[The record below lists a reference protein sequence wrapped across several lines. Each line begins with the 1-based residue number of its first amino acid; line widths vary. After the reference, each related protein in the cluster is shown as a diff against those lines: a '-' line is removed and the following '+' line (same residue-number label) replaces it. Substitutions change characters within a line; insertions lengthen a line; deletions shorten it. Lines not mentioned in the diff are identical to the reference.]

1 MEIAIPQSLLNNL
14 DVVIKYQNMQL
25 IREIC
30 KWKNWDA
37 EEMIQTLII
46 DEHNKNN
53 SKKIKLNL
61 TQSCL
66 NLKSQASREEPEQ
79 PKKNENVEIRVRKP
93 FVIDNIEY
101 MIESP
106 HNNLYKD
113 NEYIGQWDVDDNL
126 INYDAPEF

>member
-66 NLKSQASREEPEQ
+66 NLKNQASREEPEQ

-113 NEYIGQWDVDDNL
+113 CEYVGQWDLDDNM

>member
-113 NEYIGQWDVDDNL
+113 NEYIGQWDVDDNM

>member
-113 NEYIGQWDVDDNL
+113 NEYIGQWDLEDNM
-126 INYDAPEF
+126 INYDTPEF

>member
-79 PKKNENVEIRVRKP
+79 PKKNENIEIRVRKP

-113 NEYIGQWDVDDNL
+113 NEDIGQWDLDDNI

>member
-46 DEHNKNN
+46 DEHNKKN

-66 NLKSQASREEPEQ
+66 NLKSQASREEEEQ

-93 FVIDNIEY
+93 VVIDNIEY

-113 NEYIGQWDVDDNL
+113 NEYVGQWDLDDNI

>member
-46 DEHNKNN
+46 DEHNKKN

-66 NLKSQASREEPEQ
+66 NLKNQASR
-79 PKKNENVEIRVRKP
+79 
-93 FVIDNIEY
+93 
-101 MIESP
+101 
-106 HNNLYKD
+106 
-113 NEYIGQWDVDDNL
+113 
-126 INYDAPEF
+126 

>member
-113 NEYIGQWDVDDNL
+113 NEYVGQWDLDDNM

>member
-79 PKKNENVEIRVRKP
+79 PKKNENIEIRVRKP

-113 NEYIGQWDVDDNL
+113 NEYIGQWDLDDNI

>member
-66 NLKSQASREEPEQ
+66 NLKNQASREEPEQ

-93 FVIDNIEY
+93 FVINNIEY

-113 NEYIGQWDVDDNL
+113 NEYIGQWDLDDNI

>member
-14 DVVIKYQNMQL
+14 DVVIKYQNIQL
-25 IREIC
+25 IREVC

-46 DEHNKNN
+46 DEHNKKN

-66 NLKSQASREEPEQ
+66 NLKNQASREEEES

-93 FVIDNIEY
+93 VVIDNIEY

-113 NEYIGQWDVDDNL
+113 NEYIGQWDLDDNI

>member
-79 PKKNENVEIRVRKP
+79 PKKNENIEIRVRKP

-113 NEYIGQWDVDDNL
+113 NEYVGQWDLDDNI

>member
-46 DEHNKNN
+46 DEHNKKN

-66 NLKSQASREEPEQ
+66 NLKSQASREEEEQ
-79 PKKNENVEIRVRKP
+79 SKKNENVEIRVRKP
-93 FVIDNIEY
+93 VVIDNIEY

-113 NEYIGQWDVDDNL
+113 NEYVGQWDLDDNM

>member
-46 DEHNKNN
+46 DEHNKKN

-66 NLKSQASREEPEQ
+66 NLKNQASREEEEL

-93 FVIDNIEY
+93 VVIDNIEY

-113 NEYIGQWDVDDNL
+113 NEYVGQWDLDDNI

>member
-46 DEHNKNN
+46 DEHNKKN

-66 NLKSQASREEPEQ
+66 NLKNQASREEEES

-93 FVIDNIEY
+93 FVIDNIKY

-113 NEYIGQWDVDDNL
+113 NEYVGQWDQDDNM

>member
-46 DEHNKNN
+46 DEHNKKN

-66 NLKSQASREEPEQ
+66 NLKNQASREEAEQ
-79 PKKNENVEIRVRKP
+79 PKKNENEEIRVRKP

-113 NEYIGQWDVDDNL
+113 CEYVGQWDQDDNM

>member
-46 DEHNKNN
+46 DEHNKKN
-53 SKKIKLNL
+53 SKKLKLNL

-66 NLKSQASREEPEQ
+66 NLKSQSSREEEEQ
-79 PKKNENVEIRVRKP
+79 SKKNENVEIRVRKP
-93 FVIDNIEY
+93 VVIDNIEY

-113 NEYIGQWDVDDNL
+113 SEYVGQWDIEDNM
-126 INYDAPEF
+126 INYDVPEF